1 MYCIDCGQAQP
12 VKDARF
18 CPFCG
23 EALLRPLVDEGMPG
37 PEGIQPPAS
46 PITSGAGG
54 EPTASTGQSGAPSAA
69 QTTSSD
75 AAQDPLNYPLA
86 VTLDRARWVP
96 LKGQSDALR
105 SRLRWAV
112 AAALVLAVVL
122 AAAAAW
128 WWAHQEDGDAED
140 GIEVE
145 RIEAVPGPAGP
156 AENKPAEEKP
166 AEAKSADA
174 KKPEPKPAKA
184 AKP

>member
-37 PEGIQPPAS
+37 PDGIQPPAT
-46 PITSGAGG
+46 PITHGAETVPTAGAGRAGESGA
-54 EPTASTGQSGAPSAA
+54 AQSA
-69 QTTSSD
+69 SSD

-96 LKGQSDALR
+96 LKGQSEALR

-112 AAALVLAVVL
+112 AAALALAVVL

-174 KKPEPKPAKA
+174 KKPEPKPAKP